1 MCGGRGSRLDA
12 PVEKPL
18 FEVAGEPMIDRV
30 GGALADSR
38 VDAVHAVVSPH
49 VPATRDHVDL
59 PTIET
64 PGQGYVD
71 DLEVALAAVARP
83 VLTVAADLPLL
94 DGDVVD
100 RVLDAFGEQSTT
112 SLAVCVPAALQ
123 RRLGIEVGSSWTADG
138 RSVAPAG
145 LNVVGDG
152 ADRPYLSY
160 DARLAVNVNRLED
173 AAVAEALL

>member
-1 MCGGRGSRLDA
+1 MCGGRGTRLDA

-18 FEVAGEPMIDRV
+18 FAVGGEPMVDRV
-30 GGALADSR
+30 ARALSASR

-49 VPATRDHVDL
+49 VPATRDHLDL

-64 PGQGYVD
+64 PGEGYVA
-71 DLEVALAAVARP
+71 DLEAALVAVERP

-94 DGDVVD
+94 DGDVID
-100 RVLDAFGEQSTT
+100 RVLDGFAGQSDG
-112 SLAVCVPAALQ
+112 SLAVCVPAALK
-123 RRLGIEVGSSWTADG
+123 RRLGIGVDTSWRLDG

-160 DARLAVNVNRLED
+160 DARLAVTVNRLED
-173 AAVAEALL
+173 ASVAEALL